1 MFGDDYSP
9 PFQYKMVMIL
19 FKHFK
24 ILRCPRITPPSFFWW
39 GNKWTLYFVHIAKHI
54 DLTLVF
60 IRWMSFCY
68 GCLAFYYL
76 RPCYINTFKLHKRCL
91 LNFVL

>member
-1 MFGDDYSP
+1 MFGDDNSR

-39 GNKWTLYFVHIAKHI
+39 GNKWTLYFLNIVKNI
-54 DLTLVF
+54 DLK
-60 IRWMSFCY
+60 II
-68 GCLAFYYL
+68 YL
-76 RPCYINTFKLHKRCL
+76 CNMFGENQRQDFQYIIPSDINLFK
-91 LNFVL
+91 